1 MDSAT
6 AAIHVDG
13 SSLSEL
19 NTVSQKA
26 KQSPSLLHQKRG
38 RGMVVGG
45 LRYHYATARSGMIV
59 DVLVDHAPLVPVGI
73 IIRAASGELYCIIIT

>member
-38 RGMVVGG
+38 RGMVVAWVDYGTITCEIWDDCAG
-45 LRYHYATARSGMIV
+45 RPCSIGRYMRGV
-59 DVLVDHAPLVPVGI
+59 RGI
-73 IIRAASGELYCIIIT
+73 ILYNYNLMLN